1 MSFVHLHLHSEYSL
15 LDGMCRIEE
24 IVEHTAQL
32 EMPAVAL
39 TDHGVLYGVIPF
51 YLKCKEMGIKPIIG
65 CEMYIAPRKA
75 TDKEGQKDASPYHL
89 LLLVKN
95 LKGYKNLL
103 KLVTFA
109 NTDGFYYKPR
119 VDKELLAKYSEGL
132 IALSSCLVG
141 EVSRKILEDDIEG
154 AEQTAREYKEIF
166 GERNFYLELQ
176 DHGLP
181 EEKKT
186 REALI
191 EIGKKLLIP
200 CVATN
205 DVHYIHKKDAE
216 IHNVLICIGT
226 GSTVNKPKKIGFG
239 TPEFYFK
246 TPQEMRALF
255 SDVPQALDN
264 TLEIAARCNLELEL
278 GTPHLPYFQVPEGYT
293 LDSYLEKVCWDNFPK
308 RYPTGNKKAEERLK
322 YELSVIKEKGYPGY
336 FLIVWD
342 IVKTAKE
349 KGIPVG
355 PGRGSAAGS
364 IVSYVLGIT
373 ELDPLKYGLLFER
386 FLNPER
392 VSMPDIDLDFCDARR
407 EEVIR
412 YVMDKYGKDKVAQII
427 TFGTMAARAAVRDAG
442 RALEIPL
449 STVDRIAKLISP
461 GLTIREA
468 ILQEE
473 ELRELYE
480 TDVQIKRL
488 LDTAQALEGLARHA
502 STHAAGVVIAPEP
515 LEELV
520 PLQRSTEG
528 TGLTTQFDKDALEAV
543 GLLKMDLLGLRT
555 LTIMENCIENV
566 EKRKGQ
572 RIEWENIPLNDK
584 KTYALLSKGDTVGV
598 FQLESGGMRNLLREA
613 KPSRYEDLITL
624 LALYRPGPLRS
635 GMVTEFIKNKRNK
648 TQQYPH
654 PLLKDILEE
663 TRGVLV
669 FQEQVMQIAAQLAGF
684 TMGQAETLMRAM
696 SKKRADVMEQMKP
709 LFLEGAQK
717 RGIKKEIAEEI
728 FNQMANFASYGFNK
742 SHSAVYALLAY
753 RTAYL
758 KAHHPLE
765 YMAALL
771 TSHMENKD
779 KLSFF
784 AEECRAMDIELLPP
798 DINRS
803 ELCFSVEGNSI
814 RFPLTAIKGV
824 AKGQV
829 AEIVKERGKGGQFR
843 SLEDF
848 CLRMGKAKLSR
859 PVLEALF
866 KAGAF
871 DSLGYKR
878 QQLVEGLP
886 VILNA
891 LQAQEKTRQSTLFG
905 ESEISPLTIDLPPTE
920 EYPQEKL
927 LAMEK
932 ELIGVYLSDH
942 PLAQIADIL
951 AKYNPIPSTQIT
963 LTTEE
968 QRVCIAGIVTKAKHL
983 ITQKT
988 NEKMASLVLED
999 RQGNVKVIVFP
1010 SLYEEFSR
1018 FLHKDAI
1025 LVVKGRVRKSVK
1037 GETEE
1042 EEDKEIIAEEI
1053 IPLSPKGE
1061 PLIVSK
1067 ISTVHIRIDREHNK
1081 EETLQR
1087 LRELFLYHKGNVK
1100 IVLHLLTNEG
1110 EMRFS
1115 LGKKVKVKPTTRF
1128 MDDVAYI
1135 LGKDAVWLQ

>member
-15 LDGMCRIEE
+15 LDGMCRIDEV
-24 IVEHTAQL
+24 VEYAAQL
-32 EMPAVAL
+32 GMPALAL
-39 TDHGVLYGVIPF
+39 TDHGVLYGIIPF
-51 YLKCKEMGIKPIIG
+51 YLKCKDVGIKPIIG
-65 CEMYIAPRKA
+65 CEIYVAPRKA
-75 TDKEGQKDASPYHL
+75 TDKEGYKDSSPYHL

-95 LKGYKNLL
+95 EKGYKNLL

-109 NTDGFYYKPR
+109 NTEGFYYKPR

-141 EVSRKILEDDIEG
+141 EVSRKILEDDVEG
-154 AEQTAREYKEIF
+154 AERAASEYKEIF

-186 REALI
+186 REAFI
-191 EIGKKLLIP
+191 EIGKKLSIP

-205 DVHYIHKKDAE
+205 DVHYLHKKDAST
-216 IHNVLICIGT
+216 HNVLLCIGT
-226 GSTVNKPKKIGFG
+226 GSTVNKPKKVGFG

-246 TPQEMRALF
+246 NPQEMRALF
-255 SDVPQALDN
+255 SDVPEVIDN
-264 TLEIAARCNLELEL
+264 TLEISARCNLELEL
-278 GTPHLPYFQVPEGYT
+278 GKPYLPHFQVPEGFT
-293 LDSYLEKVCWDNFPK
+293 LDSYLEKVCWENFPK
-308 RYPTGNKKAEERLK
+308 RYPSRNKEAEERLK
-322 YELSVIKEKGYPGY
+322 YELSVIKEKGYSGY

-342 IVKTAKE
+342 IVKTAHE

-364 IVSYVLGIT
+364 MVSYVLGIT
-373 ELDPLKYGLLFER
+373 QLDPLKYGLLFER

-392 VSMPDIDLDFCDARR
+392 VSMPDIDLDFCDVRR

-412 YVMDKYGKDKVAQII
+412 YVINKYGRDKVAQII

-442 RALEIPL
+442 RALEVPL
-449 STVDRIAKLISP
+449 STVDRVAKLITP
-461 GLTIREA
+461 GLSVEEA
-468 ILQEE
+468 IARGN
-473 ELRELYE
+473 ELRDMYE
-480 TDVQIKRL
+480 NDSQIKQL
-488 LDTAQALEGLARHA
+488 LDTAKAIEGLARHA
-502 STHAAGVVIAPEP
+502 STHAAGIVITPEP

-528 TGLTTQFDKDALEAV
+528 IGLTTQFDKDALEKV

-555 LTIMENCIENV
+555 LTVVESCIDNV
-566 EKRKGQ
+566 EKRRGK
-572 RIEWENIPLNDK
+572 RIELESIPLNDR
-584 KTYALLSKGDTVGV
+584 KTYELLSKGNTVGV
-598 FQLESGGMRNLLREA
+598 FQLESGGMRKLLQDA

-635 GMVTEFIKNKRNK
+635 GMVAEFIKNKK
-648 TQQYPH
+648 KSPEYLH
-654 PLLKDILEE
+654 PLLKDILSE

-669 FQEQVMQIAAQLAGF
+669 FQEQVMQIAARLAGF

-696 SKKRADVMEQMKP
+696 SKKRADVMEEMKP

-717 RGIKKEIAEEI
+717 NGIKREIAEEI
-728 FNQMANFASYGFNK
+728 YNQMASFASYGFNK

-753 RTAYL
+753 QTAFL
-758 KAHHPLE
+758 KAHFPLE
-765 YMAALL
+765 YMSALL

-784 AEECRAMDIELLPP
+784 AEECRAMNIKLLPP

-803 ELCFSVEGNSI
+803 DLYFSVEGDCI

-829 AEIVKERGKGGQFR
+829 SEIVKERQKNGEFR
-843 SLEDF
+843 SIEDF
-848 CLRMGKAKLSR
+848 CRRMGKVKLSR
-859 PVLEALF
+859 PVLEALI

-878 QQLVEGLP
+878 QQLMEGLP
-886 VILNA
+886 QILNA
-891 LQAQEKTRQSTLFG
+891 L
-905 ESEISPLTIDLPPTE
+905 ESEDKAEQSMLFEEKEIAPLKIELPPSV
-920 EYPQEKL
+920 EYPPEKL

-932 ELIGVYLSDH
+932 ELIGIYLSDH
-942 PLAQIADIL
+942 PLAQISDIL
-951 AKYNPIPSTQIT
+951 SKYNPLP
-963 LTTEE
+963 TTKIEE
-968 QRVCIAGIVTKAKHL
+968 LEENERVCVSGIVTSSKHL
-983 ITQKT
+983 VTQRT
-988 NEKMASLVLED
+988 NERMANLVLED
-999 RQGNVKVIVFP
+999 TQGNVRVIVFP
-1010 SLYEEFSR
+1010 ALYKESAR

-1025 LVVKGRVRKSVK
+1025 LVVKGRIRKSIQA
-1037 GETEE
+1037 EE
-1042 EEDKEIIAEEI
+1042 EEKEIIAEEI
-1053 IPLSPKGE
+1053 IPLSSKGE

-1067 ISTVHIRIDREHNK
+1067 ISTVHIRVKREYNN

-1087 LRELFLYHKGNVK
+1087 LKELIQYHKGSVGV
-1100 IVLHLLTNEG
+1100 ILHLMTPQG
-1110 EMRFS
+1110 EALFS
-1115 LGKKVKVKPTTRF
+1115 LGENLKVKPTHRF
-1128 MDDVAYI
+1128 MDDITYI
-1135 LGKDAVWLQ
+1135 LGADAVWLQ